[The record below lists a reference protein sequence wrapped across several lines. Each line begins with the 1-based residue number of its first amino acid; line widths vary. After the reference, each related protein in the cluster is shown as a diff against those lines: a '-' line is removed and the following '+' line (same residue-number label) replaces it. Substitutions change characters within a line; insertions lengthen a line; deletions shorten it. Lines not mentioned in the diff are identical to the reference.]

1 MIKNL
6 IFDLGG
12 VVMTIDPEEG
22 MRRFEQLGIVD
33 AREQMGAYGQTG
45 IFLESE
51 NGSISTEEF
60 CEKLAEQAGV
70 MSITYEQAQWG
81 WLGYVKEVPQNRLNN
96 LLRLKENYNVYLL
109 SNTNPFLMKWAKST
123 AFSPDGHSIDYYFN
137 KVFCSYELKDYKP
150 AESIFRKVLQAEC
163 LNAEECV
170 FIDDGPANVESAKRV
185 GMQGLLVE
193 KDSDWW
199 GKLSEILNE

>member
-51 NGSISTEEF
+51 NGSISTDEF
-60 CEKLAEQAGV
+60 CTKLAKQAGV
-70 MSITYEQAQWG
+70 ASISYEQAQWG
-81 WLGYVKEVPQNRLNN
+81 WLGYVKEVPQSRLNN

-109 SNTNPFLMKWAKST
+109 SNTNPFLMKWAKSN
-123 AFSPDGHSIDYYFN
+123 AFSPDGHSIDYYFH

-150 AESIFRKVLQAEC
+150 AESIFRKVLQTEG
-163 LNAEECV
+163 LKAEECI

-199 GKLSEILNE
+199 DKLSEILNG